1 MQLLQGESGREEKIG
16 GMVYD
21 MSPSPHY
28 RHGIVNGNIY
38 SLIKNGLKD
47 SLCLVFMENLDLCYH
62 PQENDDYVVPDI
74 MVICDRNHLK
84 GGSYTGVPRFV
95 AETLSPS
102 TAMRDMIVKKE
113 IYEQLGV
120 EEYWIVSAKEQA
132 VQVYYLEQDRYQLR
146 YSYILEQ
153 DKASRYY
160 NADTKIA
167 LRACPNVNMTLGD
180 IFQGAE

>member
-1 MQLLQGESGREEKIG
+1 
-16 GMVYD
+16 
-21 MSPSPHY
+21 
-28 RHGIVNGNIY
+28 
-38 SLIKNGLKD
+38 
-47 SLCLVFMENLDLCYH
+47 
-62 PQENDDYVVPDI
+62 
-74 MVICDRNHLK
+74 
-84 GGSYTGVPRFV
+84 
-95 AETLSPS
+95 
-102 TAMRDMIVKKE
+102 MRDMIVKKE

-167 LRACPNVNMTLGD
+167 LRAFPNVNMTLGD